1 MTDPRS
7 LPESSRDALAEAL
20 RYAGARTKESVAPA
34 IHHAATT
41 RTGDLAGMTFAPQ
54 LGDAVRGAL
63 NGAVKQDAGKAR
75 WDLLPFDSLGDV
87 AAVMTHGA
95 DKYGASNWTKGLAWG
110 RLLAAT
116 MRHLSA
122 WALGT
127 ERDTDSGLPHLAHA
141 GACILMLGAL
151 VRRGVGVDDRCAVT
165 GGAK

>member
-1 MTDPRS
+1 
-7 LPESSRDALAEAL
+7 
-20 RYAGARTKESVAPA
+20 
-34 IHHAATT
+34 
-41 RTGDLAGMTFAPQ
+41 LAGIAAK
-54 LGDAVRGAL
+54 LDVLEAKAAVMEAKA
-63 NGAVKQDAGKAR
+63 AVKNDAGKAR
-75 WDLLPFDSLGDV
+75 WDLLPYDALGDV
-87 AAVMTHGA
+87 AEVMTHGA
-95 DKYGASNWTKGLAWG
+95 DKYGASNWCRGLAWG

>member
-1 MTDPRS
+1 MTDLRS

-20 RYAGARTKESVAPA
+20 RYAGTRNRGQVALDNQN
-34 IHHAATT
+34 TT
-41 RTGDLAGMTFAPQ
+41 TARTGDLAGIAIK
-54 LGDAVRGAL
+54 A
-63 NGAVKQDAGKAR
+63 DAGKPR
-75 WDLLPFDSLGDV
+75 WDLLPYDAMGDV

-127 ERDTDSGLPHLAHA
+127 DRDADSGLPHLAHA

-151 VRRGVGVDDRCAVT
+151 VRRGKGVDDRCVMT